1 MTNDKLPVEF
11 GEEEA
16 RLPATFGTVKVVK
29 DPTGAGKGKSPYIG
43 ENGTWMEYDDG
54 IGAYIDT
61 GIAATG
67 PAGKDGKDG
76 AAGKDGADGKNGV
89 DGITPHIES
98 NGNWYIGETDTG
110 VAATGPAGKDGKDG
124 APGKDGVDG
133 QPGSPGKD
141 GADGKDG
148 VDGYTP
154 VAGKDYFTPTDKQEM
169 VNAVLAALPAAEEA
183 SF

>member
-54 IGAYIDT
+54 SGAYIDT
-61 GIAATG
+61 GVAATGPAG

-76 AAGKDGADGKNGV
+76 TPGKDGADGKNGV
-89 DGITPHIES
+89 DGITPHIGS
-98 NGNWYIGETDTG
+98 NGNWWIGETDTG
-110 VAATGPAGKDGKDG
+110 VSAEGK
-124 APGKDGVDG
+124 
-133 QPGSPGKD
+133 
-141 GADGKDG
+141 
-148 VDGYTP
+148 
-154 VAGKDYFTPTDKQEM
+154 
-169 VNAVLAALPAAEEA
+169 AAEGGVNFTTDESLTLDPETGVLSVNTAEQVEA
-183 SF
+183 DNTLPITSAAVHTVVGNIEALLKTI

>member
-1 MTNDKLPVEF
+1 MTNDKLPVDF
-11 GEEEA
+11 GMEEVA
-16 RLPATFGTVKVVK
+16 LPATFGTVKVVT

-54 IGAYIDT
+54 SGAYIDT

-67 PAGKDGKDG
+67 PKGDKGDKGDTG
-76 AAGKDGADGKNGV
+76 ATGATGPAGADGKNG
-89 DGITPHIES
+89 
-98 NGNWYIGETDTG
+98 
-110 VAATGPAGKDGKDG
+110 KDG
-124 APGKDGVDG
+124 A
-133 QPGSPGKD
+133 
-141 GADGKDG
+141 
-148 VDGYTP
+148 DGYTP